1 MNRESSIRPWPSG
14 VRIMATSTR
23 WSRSPVTRPDQSP
36 SIIVRP
42 SSSRPSSEKNETA
55 ASSDSTTMP
64 TLSILWS
71 ATRPFSRQP
80 PAEERMRHAGAM
92 DPQTVAEAFGL
103 GRGTSLSDPVARGE
117 LGEIRRLETDR
128 GTLAVKQ
135 ELVSWLVDAA
145 ETSAAYHRACWEAGI
160 PTPEPLRAMTGG
172 YTAQVD
178 GERVRAYAWAELA
191 DPDPTLDPAAV
202 GTLVARLHQVRHP
215 WPTSEIDPWFEAPI
229 GPAEWKDVVEA
240 SRAADAPYAA
250 RLAELLPA
258 LLEVEESLTSMRP
271 VQTCHLDLWADN
283 LRRSDGRPF
292 VIDFDNAGPGDPS
305 REIAMVIFE
314 FGRGD
319 SMRQRTL
326 YDAYL
331 AAGGPG
337 RVRDRSDLG
346 LAVAQLH
353 HIGHRHLTMWVAARD
368 PEARARSLTGIDEFL
383 GGTILL
389 PEVDALL
396 EGLS

>member
-1 MNRESSIRPWPSG
+1 
-14 VRIMATSTR
+14 
-23 WSRSPVTRPDQSP
+23 
-36 SIIVRP
+36 
-42 SSSRPSSEKNETA
+42 
-55 ASSDSTTMP
+55 
-64 TLSILWS
+64 
-71 ATRPFSRQP
+71 
-80 PAEERMRHAGAM
+80 MRHARAM
-92 DPQTVAEAFGL
+92 HAQAVADAFGL
-103 GRGTSLSDPVARGE
+103 GRATSLSDPVARGE
-117 LGEIRRLETDR
+117 LGEIRRLETDH
-128 GTLAVKQ
+128 GTFAIKQ
-135 ELVSWLVDAA
+135 ELESWSVEA
-145 ETSAAYHRACWEAGI
+145 ETSTAYHRVCWEAGI
-160 PTPEPLRAMTGG
+160 PTPEPLRATTGG

-202 GTLVARLHQVRHP
+202 GTLVARLHQVRHR

-229 GPAEWKDVVEA
+229 GRAEWRGVLEA
-240 SRAADAPYAA
+240 SRAAGAPYVD

-258 LLEVEESLTSMRP
+258 LLEIEEILTPMRP
-271 VQTCHLDLWADN
+271 LQTCHLDLWADN

-319 SMRQRTL
+319 AVRQRTL
-326 YDAYL
+326 YEAYL

-337 RVRDRSDLG
+337 RARDRADLA

-368 PEARARSLTGIDEFL
+368 PEARARSLAGIDEFL
-383 GGTILL
+383 GEPLLL
-389 PEVDALL
+389 PDVDALL
-396 EGLS
+396 ESLG